1 MDEAQQVPNQNPITP
16 APPIAIYQTPQP
28 APTSKT
34 PWILISLIVILIG
47 VASYFGYQNYILKQ
61 QLTVQQS
68 STTPATTLISSPTP
82 TSTSTSTST
91 TGPTSNWQ
99 THTVKELGISFKYPP
114 NLQPMDYPR
123 GVEIS
128 GEKGTQLCL
137 SFIPFETSLQLVK
150 PVHAGG
156 AACQGIFAIGS
167 TSTDYEAGR
176 EGGFGDIQSYVKTGN
191 AFKANFVLGKQYD
204 LPPEQVR
211 EITNPQGIK
220 ILVIVGK
227 NTTQYVERGPEPIP
241 GTPGDGYHG
250 AIVNVEKNGYSGFNI
265 QMKLSPKLT
274 SETFDQILSTLQ
286 LTQ

>member
-1 MDEAQQVPNQNPITP
+1 MDETQQVPNQNSITP
-16 APPIAIYQTPQP
+16 APPVTTYPTPQP
-28 APTSKT
+28 VPSSKT
-34 PWILISLIVILIG
+34 PWLVIVIVLLVGI
-47 VASYFGYQNYILKQ
+47 ASYFGYQTYQLKQ
-61 QLTVQQS
+61 QLTVQQP
-68 STTPATTLISSPTP
+68 STTSETTLINSPTP
-82 TSTSTSTST
+82 TSTSTSTAT
-91 TGPTSNWQ
+91 TDPTSNWQ
-99 THTVKELGISFKYPP
+99 VHVIKELGISFKYPP

-123 GVEIS
+123 GIETK

-137 SFIPFETSLQLVK
+137 SFIPFETSLQLIK

-156 AACQGIFAIGS
+156 GACQGIFAIAS

-176 EGGFGDIQSYVKTGN
+176 EGGFGDIQGYIKTGN
-191 AFKANFVLGKQYD
+191 NFTANFVLGKQYD
-204 LPPEQVR
+204 LPLEQVR

-241 GTPGDGYHG
+241 GTPGDGYLG
-250 AIVNVEKNGYSGFNI
+250 AIVNVKKNGYSGFNI

>member
-1 MDEAQQVPNQNPITP
+1 MEETQQIPNQNPITP
-16 APPIAIYQTPQP
+16 TPPISPYSIPQP
-28 APTSKT
+28 VPTSKT
-34 PWILISLIVILIG
+34 PLLLIVIVLLLGI
-47 VASYFGYQNYILKQ
+47 ASCFGYQNYQLKQ
-61 QLTVQQS
+61 QLSVGQP
-68 STTPATTLISSPTP
+68 STTSATTLINSPTP
-82 TSTSTSTST
+82 TSTSTPPAT
-91 TGPTSNWQ
+91 TDPTSNWQ
-99 THTVKELGISFKYPP
+99 AHVIKELGISFKYPP

-123 GVEIS
+123 GVETN

-150 PVHAGG
+150 SVHAGG
-156 AACQGIFAIGS
+156 GACQGIFAIGS

-176 EGGFGDIQSYVKTGN
+176 EGGFGDIQGYTKTGN
-191 AFKANFVLGKQYD
+191 TFKANFVLGKQYD

-211 EITNPQGIK
+211 EITNPQGVK

-241 GTPGDGYHG
+241 GTPGDGYMG
-250 AIVNVEKNGYSGFNI
+250 AIVNIRKNGYSGFNI
-265 QMKLSPKLT
+265 QMKLSTKLT